1 MTKHRF
7 LALLALVG
15 IGLTTSAGLVRADRI
30 FFSEVGLPVKID
42 PNDEFSRTVAPSP
55 LAPTAVPTV
64 QMLVGEE
71 RTLSI
76 WLLPEGANHL
86 YSSMGWDIDSSA
98 PNVAHITDHTVLNP
112 DNPESDI
119 LRRWE
124 GAVEG
129 VEGPQGSADWL
140 TNTRAASVV
149 SGGSV
154 GRGTPSAVVNSDQG
168 RDNNTGAFYLGDITF
183 RANAMGTTG
192 LYLRTGEI
200 KMVLKGASAPII
212 QLAYGASAAT
222 YAGNVVGLGDPITP
236 DNLEA
241 DAIIMVT
248 DGGGGGPTVDRIV
261 HDGTDTAGDVVFN
274 GVGYQFASA
283 GGATNGRINVVNYI
297 GDSSGN
303 LPLFFDLVDGANAQ
317 QLVDDLNAGANGEF
331 TAALSSFTA
340 PNAAGGGTS
349 TADIVITYAGVA
361 AGTSSYIDFDFGAGF
376 GVNAV
381 GVPEPSSLALAGM
394 SLIGLVG
401 YGIRRR
407 RAA

>member
-55 LAPTAVPTV
+55 LAPTTVPTV

-76 WLLPEGANHL
+76 WLLPESPSHR
-86 YSSMGWDIDSSA
+86 YSSTGWDIDSSV
-98 PNVAHITDHTVLNP
+98 PNVAHLTDHSILNP
-112 DNPESDI
+112 ANPDADN
-119 LRRWE
+119 LLRWE

-129 VEGPQGSADWL
+129 VEGPQGSGDWL
-140 TNTRAASVV
+140 TDTRAASVV

-154 GRGTPSAVVNSDQG
+154 GTPSAFVNTDQG

-183 RANAMGTTG
+183 RADAAGTTG
-192 LYLRTGEI
+192 LYFRTGTI
-200 KMVLKGASAPII
+200 KHVLKGGTSVV
-212 QLAYGASAAT
+212 QVAYGASTTT